1 MNYKFTNQLPK
12 LSPKAPIF
20 IDTETYGSKDF
31 YHENIRL
38 LQLYQPD
45 IDNTVYVVDVSG
57 YPKEVL
63 REYISQFENI
73 FGYNLLY
80 DFEVLNFDFSTAP
93 AYNDLYLASKIAFY
107 ERYLQ
112 PAVAWDLYSV
122 LSDIGIQVNIDKKK
136 MQKSDFS
143 ALLLTEEQI
152 IYSAYDVY
160 YLPTLKKVI
169 EDKVNKIWTHNRVY
183 RLDLFTARTLLNIQR
198 IGLQVNE
205 EKKLQLYKQT
215 KQELEAILKQLPF
228 NPLSPKQVAKYFST
242 PSSSEEILTD
252 IKYNHHLEHFRQIAD
267 LTLKAR
273 ELKKTL
279 SFLETYNE
287 RVYGKFNVV
296 GSKSGRMSCSNENL
310 QQIPRHL
317 RQIFGFSQDDG
328 RVYVIADF
336 PQIELRLAGSIWKEQ
351 NMITAFR
358 QGIDL
363 HKLTA
368 SAIYNKHIDD
378 VEKQERQIAKSANFG
393 LLYGMGA
400 DRFKQYVFTTTG
412 IQLDIEEAKIIR
424 AKWLD
429 MYPSVKKKHYEV
441 GQILQTNFYQ
451 AQTWLGRPYIT
462 KSYTEA
468 LNIQIQGSGADLLKT
483 TIKNL
488 FMKNPN
494 LKVCNLIHDEIVI
507 ETTSQEAE
515 DVANLLKEVMKQSWQ
530 ECIQYAKIPIEK
542 FDLEVEKPD
551 ITKSL
556 EKS

>member
-45 IDNTVYVVDVSG
+45 IEDIVYVIDVSS

-63 REYISQFENI
+63 RDYISKFENI

-80 DFEVLNFDFSTAP
+80 DFEVLGYDFSTAP
-93 AYNDLYLASKIAFY
+93 KYNDLYLSSKIAFY
-107 ERYLQ
+107 DRYLQ
-112 PAVAWDLYSV
+112 PAPAWDLYSV
-122 LSDIGIQVNIDKKK
+122 LEYVGIKVNIDKKK

-143 ALLLTEEQI
+143 SLLLTEDQI

-160 YLPTLKKVI
+160 YLPVLKKAI
-169 EDKVNKIWTHNRVY
+169 EEKAEKIWTHNRVY
-183 RLDLFTARTLLNIQR
+183 RLDLFTARTLLNIQKV
-198 IGLQVNE
+198 GLQVNE

-228 NPLSPKQVAKYFST
+228 NPLSPKQVAKYFFT

-279 SFLETYNE
+279 SFLEVYND
-287 RVYGKFNVV
+287 RVFGKFNVV

-310 QQIPRHL
+310 QQIPRQL
-317 RQIFGFSQDDG
+317 RKVFGFSEDDE

-336 PQIELRLAGSIWKEQ
+336 PQIELRLAGAIWREY
-351 NMITAFR
+351 NMIKAFTE
-358 QGIDL
+358 GIDL

-368 SAIYNKHIDD
+368 SSIYNKSIDD
-378 VEKQERQIAKSANFG
+378 VEKEERQIAKSANFG

-412 IQLDIEEAKIIR
+412 IKLDIEEAKIIR

-429 MYPSVKKKHYEV
+429 MYPAVRRKHYEV
-441 GQILQTNFYQ
+441 GQILQNNFYQ
-451 AQTWLGRPYIT
+451 SQTWLGRPYIT

-488 FMKNPN
+488 FMKNPS

-507 ETTSQEAE
+507 ETTYQEAE
-515 DVANLLKEVMKQSWQ
+515 DVALLLKEVMEQSWQ
-530 ECIQYAKIPIEK
+530 ECCEHSKIPIEK

-551 ITKSL
+551 ITTSL